1 MESIGPVEPLE
12 GMPPRALGLVDE
24 LDDPSPGHLSDHPT
38 ALTAVTTVGIRP
50 FLDSLEARFV
60 RAAGQDMES
69 IDQKMVDGGVD
80 KGKKGRWV

>member
-1 MESIGPVEPLE
+1 MGAVEPLE

-38 ALTAVTTVGIRP
+38 ALTAVTTVGSKP

-60 RAAGQDMES
+60 RGEGRHDMENN
-69 IDQKMVDGGVD
+69 DQRMTDGVGD
-80 KGKKGRWV
+80 KENKG